1 MGLDRWIGVS
11 WVRWWRG
18 FGSVV
23 ASGFGLW
30 RLVDFGFW
38 VWALRGFGSIMA
50 NGFGSELGF
59 GFWIWDQCG
68 SIEIGDHGDFFF
80 LGLMVQWVVL
90 GYVGVTMCWWWHGG
104 GVVAMG
110 VTVC

>member
-23 ASGFGLW
+23 AGGFGLW

-38 VWALRGFGSIMA
+38 VWAQRGFGSIMA

-68 SIEIGDHGDFFF
+68 STEIGDHGDFFF
-80 LGLMVQWVVL
+80 LGLMVAPMVAPM
-90 GYVGVTMCWWWHGG
+90 VGFWFGLN
-104 GVVAMG
+104 
-110 VTVC
+110 